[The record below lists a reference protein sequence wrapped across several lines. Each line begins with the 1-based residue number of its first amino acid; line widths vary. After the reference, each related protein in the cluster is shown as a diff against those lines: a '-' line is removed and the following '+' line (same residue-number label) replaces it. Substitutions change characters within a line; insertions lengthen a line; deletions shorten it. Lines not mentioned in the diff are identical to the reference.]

1 MLSKTLNLIDEIKS
15 DFVSSWNLA
24 NILLKNPP
32 IDKRILA
39 ASIFVVFTV
48 PVFVNYDPNILIPLY
63 LNIIFVTIVTFI
75 FLTWSNTFWFLFKKM
90 WMYKIHVKMRK
101 SINYYVKNINKLKI
115 DDEDADNPEEAI
127 YVISQ
132 YNSTGI
138 NYHIV
143 RNGIEVALLLVIL
156 LVTLPYFFLFNLA
169 LFFMQFFY
177 VMIFDN
183 QSSSQVFSDLKTLVF
198 CVHKLYKDSPEN
210 CKKLI
215 YENTMESVRDLGAIY
230 RAIDM
235 ASK

>member
-1 MLSKTLNLIDEIKS
+1 MINKVNVLVDDIIG
-15 DFVSSWNLA
+15 DFQSCWYFATHIVS
-24 NILLKNPP
+24 NPP
-32 IDKRILA
+32 IDKRVAIIGA
-39 ASIFVVFTV
+39 VI
-48 PVFVNYDPNILIPLY
+48 ILIIPLFVIS
-63 LNIIFVTIVTFI
+63 NENDIFLYFVRVLFASLATFAI
-75 FLTWSNTFWFLFKKM
+75 LTWSNTFWFLFKKM

-101 SINYYVKNINKLKI
+101 SINYYVKDIKNLKI
-115 DDEDADNPEEAI
+115 DDEEVDHPEGAI

-138 NYHIV
+138 GYHIV
-143 RNGIEVALLLVIL
+143 RNGIEVAALLIIL

-198 CVHKLYKDSPEN
+198 CVHKLYKDNPEN
-210 CKKLI
+210 CKKFI

-230 RAIDM
+230 RAIDK
-235 ASK
+235 S